1 LIHEAVV
8 AIPHLNLAVE
18 KRRHGTVVRLRRCN
32 DITESLELTT
42 AVVFG
47 SQKIKCSQYIVS
59 ERLTTRA
66 PRKRLLPQ
74 ASNPQ
79 LLIQPLY
86 TRNKL
91 SLLSF
96 QHFGITLRE
105 IPTPG
110 VLRLPARLLA
120 VDFTQAVTV
129 VVNGLNDILGATDH
143 IVRSATKARAR
154 TVAFC
159 LLDATT
165 IARFAHALA
174 DPSLGVVR
182 ESHGG

>member
-8 AIPHLNLAVE
+8 AIPRLNLAV
-18 KRRHGTVVRLRRCN
+18 KNQRNSTIVRLRRCN
-32 DITESLELTT
+32 DIIESLELTT
-42 AVVFG
+42 TVFLG
-47 SQKIKCSQYIVS
+47 SQEIKCSQYIVS
-59 ERLTTRA
+59 ERLTIRA
-66 PRKRLLPQ
+66 PRKRLFPQ

-79 LLIQPLY
+79 LPIQPLY

-120 VDFTQAVTV
+120 VDSTQAVTV

-143 IVRSATKARAR
+143 IVHSATKARAR

-165 IARFAHALA
+165 IARFAYTLA
-174 DPSLGVVR
+174 DSSLGVGR
-182 ESHGG
+182 GSHGG